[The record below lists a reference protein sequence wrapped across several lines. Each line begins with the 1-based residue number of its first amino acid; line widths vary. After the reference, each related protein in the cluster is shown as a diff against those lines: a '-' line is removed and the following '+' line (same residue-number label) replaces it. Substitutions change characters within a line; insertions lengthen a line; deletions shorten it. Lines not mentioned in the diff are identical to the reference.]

1 MSETKKPSFWQVTK
15 SVLAGA
21 IGVQSDKNRQADFQ
35 THSIWP
41 FVFGGVLFTVLFVVA
56 LIVLVRSVS

>member
-35 THSIWP
+35 SHSIWP
-41 FVFGGVLFTVLFVVA
+41 FVIGGVLFTVLFVIV
-56 LIVLVRSVS
+56 LIVIVLAVS

>member
-21 IGVQSDKNRQADFQ
+21 IGVQSDKNRKADFQ
-35 THSIWP
+35 AHSIWP
-41 FVFGGVLFTVLFVVA
+41 FVIGGVVFTVLFVVA
-56 LIVLVRSVS
+56 LILLVLSVS

>member
-35 THSIWP
+35 SHSIWP
-41 FVFGGVLFTVLFVVA
+41 FVTGGVVFTALFVFI
-56 LIVLVRSVS
+56 LIMVVRSVS